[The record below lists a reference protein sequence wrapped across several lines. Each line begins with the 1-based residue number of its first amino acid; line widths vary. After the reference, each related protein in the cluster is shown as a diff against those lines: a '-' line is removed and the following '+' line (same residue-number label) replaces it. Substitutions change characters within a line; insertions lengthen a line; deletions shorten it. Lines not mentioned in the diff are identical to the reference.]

1 MEYNEALHELK
12 EMTIITCDADVIKVS
27 SERIKDYVP
36 SLIEPIE
43 DALKVLDIIKAK
55 DVRMSYVIMCKDYAT
70 YIWQCNSD
78 EIDNEW
84 RLTKEEFDLFIKVFC
99 GLRR

>member
-12 EMTIITCDADVIKVS
+12 EMRIVTCD
-27 SERIKDYVP
+27 KDGNKMNYEHLKDFVP
-36 SLIEPIE
+36 SLIEPVE

-55 DVRMSYVIMCKDYAT
+55 DPCMSSVIMCKDYAT

-84 RLTKEEFDLFIKVFC
+84 RLTKEEFDLFIRVFC
-99 GLRR
+99 GARR